1 MKICGEVK
9 NGELKLVLSGELDHH
24 GAKNVMQSAAAIID
38 EYVPRSCV
46 MDLNDVAFMDSS
58 GIALILNVNKRLG
71 NLGGRL
77 RVEGVTK
84 QPMKVIKASG
94 IDRIISIKE
103 HMEDLY
109 ENK

>member
-1 MKICGEVK
+1 MKINITSENGTAVAVL
-9 NGELKLVLSGELDHH
+9 NGEIDHH
-24 GAKNVMQSAAAIID
+24 SARSLRSEIDRFVITMQPERLA
-38 EYVPRSCV
+38 
-46 MDLNDVAFMDSS
+46 MDFTGITFMDSS

-71 NLGGRL
+71 NIGGRL
-77 RVEGVTK
+77 RVEGGTK

>member
-1 MKICGEVK
+1 
-9 NGELKLVLSGELDHH
+9 
-24 GAKNVMQSAAAIID
+24 
-38 EYVPRSCV
+38 
-46 MDLNDVAFMDSS
+46 MDSS

-71 NLGGRL
+71 NISGRL

-103 HMEDLY
+103 HMEGLY